1 METLVLSDIGSGLKA
16 ARLVQLWPYLDDFM
30 AERAGPAW
38 KQVVELIGAPFPHG
52 NRQWRCEAETAGRI
66 MRAQA
71 ARKQVFQL
79 IQPILSDGF
88 IRPKTST
95 RPAGKNRKTIK
106 EALLALQKTLVD
118 DETAF
123 ITMQNVVEQACNYFL
138 EHGEFPTTYEQMQSV
153 PLLSV
158 GLLTYAGDD
167 GGAKGQAYR
176 FALDPS
182 SGRASLLFRFP
193 DEAGKW
199 QWRKEKIE
207 ITLPA
212 CVTAG
217 LKEGVAMAPTL
228 REHVLATTRKFRD
241 VGSSMRLAIANWP
254 TWRLI

>member
-1 METLVLSDIGSGLKA
+1 MARQEQKVVRVGAAAHELGLHPMTVWRWIKAGRIQVIQVGRQVRVPRSEIERIVGSVDGRLLLLYGRVSGRGQLDDLATHLQRLQGWAKAERKGMETLVLSDIGSGLKA

-123 ITMQNVVEQACNYFL
+123 ITMQNVVEQACNSFL

-158 GLLTYAGDD
+158 GLLT
-167 GGAKGQAYR
+167 
-176 FALDPS
+176 
-182 SGRASLLFRFP
+182 
-193 DEAGKW
+193 
-199 QWRKEKIE
+199 
-207 ITLPA
+207 
-212 CVTAG
+212 
-217 LKEGVAMAPTL
+217 
-228 REHVLATTRKFRD
+228 
-241 VGSSMRLAIANWP
+241 
-254 TWRLI
+254 